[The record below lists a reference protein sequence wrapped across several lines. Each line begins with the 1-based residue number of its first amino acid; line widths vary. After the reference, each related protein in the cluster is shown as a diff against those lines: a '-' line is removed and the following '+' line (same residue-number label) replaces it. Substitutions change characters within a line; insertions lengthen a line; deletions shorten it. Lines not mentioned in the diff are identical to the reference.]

1 MIVGRSEERGSSARL
16 GAVATGPDRVGT
28 RVSGAVMLLLGL
40 LAAVPDAAAQTIRGR
55 LLEFQSDAPIALGR
69 VVMVSV
75 AGDSVSASLTDD
87 GGFFEVSAE
96 EGGSYLLEAAALGYK
111 STRVGLFELGGG
123 GEMSVEFRLWPAPL
137 SIDGVMVE
145 SLVEAPELVR
155 NGFVRRMQ
163 SGVGTYFSPADLE
176 ETTATRA
183 IDMIQGLSGVRMRID
198 PVDGERLLLR
208 GTKGYCVPT
217 LMVDGTRATWAGT
230 SMRLD
235 ELVPLETVYAM
246 EVHRG
251 VSSLPIE
258 FGSFNQCGVI
268 VFWTKRQVRGQ

>member
-1 MIVGRSEERGSSARL
+1 MIASGSEGCRCFSRLRGPPTWLVRL
-16 GAVATGPDRVGT
+16 RVVLAWCPVVLAGAVAGQ
-28 RVSGAVMLLLGL
+28 A
-40 LAAVPDAAAQTIRGR
+40 DAAGQTIRGR
-55 LLEFQSDAPIALGR
+55 LLEFESDEPIGLGV

-75 AGDSVSASLTDD
+75 TGDSVSAALTDD
-87 GGFFEVSAE
+87 GGFFEVSAQE
-96 EGGSYLLEAAALGYK
+96 EGSYLLEAAALGYRE
-111 STRVGLFELGGG
+111 TRVGLFELGEG

-145 SLVEAPELVR
+145 SLVAAPELVR
-155 NGFVRRMQ
+155 NGFYRRMQ
-163 SGVGTYFSPADLE
+163 AGVGTFISPADLA

-183 IDMIQGLSGVRMRID
+183 IDMIQGLAGVRMRID
-198 PVDGERLLLR
+198 PVDGERLLVR
-208 GTKGYCVPT
+208 GTNGYCVPT
-217 LMVDGTRATWAGT
+217 LLVDGIRATWAGT

-258 FGSFNQCGVI
+258 FGSFNHCGVI
-268 VFWTKRQVRGQ
+268 VFWTKRQVRR

>member
-1 MIVGRSEERGSSARL
+1 MTRGGPRERRWSARL
-16 GAVATGPDRVGT
+16 RAGFACGALVGWAFA
-28 RVSGAVMLLLGL
+28 SGSSIV
-40 LAAVPDAAAQTIRGR
+40 AAQTIRGR
-55 LLEFQSDAPIALGR
+55 LLEFGSDNPIDLGL
-69 VVMVSV
+69 VLMVSV
-75 AGDSVSASLTDD
+75 AGDSVSAALTD
-87 GGFFEVSAE
+87 GTGFFEVSAE
-96 EGGSYLLEAAALGYK
+96 EEGSYLLEAAAFGYK
-111 STRVGLFELGGG
+111 QTRVGLFELGGG

-137 SIDGVMVE
+137 TLDGLVVE

-155 NGFVRRMQ
+155 NGFHRRMT
-163 SGVGTYFSPADLE
+163 SGVGTYFSPADIADSP
-176 ETTATRA
+176 ATRA
-183 IDMIQGLSGVRMRID
+183 IDMIQGLAGVRMRID

-208 GTKGYCVPT
+208 GTKGYCVPG
-217 LMVDGTRATWAGT
+217 LVVDGTRATWAGT

-268 VFWTKRQVRGQ
+268 VFWTKRQSRR

>member
-1 MIVGRSEERGSSARL
+1 MTTTESCVRG
-16 GAVATGPDRVGT
+16 G
-28 RVSGAVMLLLGL
+28 SGVRWA
-40 LAAVPDAAAQTIRGR
+40 LAAVTGLFVMVSDATAQTIRGR
-55 LLEFQSDAPIALGR
+55 LLEFQSDEPIALGH
-69 VVMVSV
+69 VVMVSA
-75 AGDSVSASLTDD
+75 AGDSVSAALTDEA
-87 GGFFEVSAE
+87 GFFEVTAGE
-96 EGGSYLLEAAALGYK
+96 AGSYLLEAAALGYK
-111 STRVGLFELGGG
+111 ATRVGLFELGGG

-137 SIDGVMVE
+137 SIAGVMVE

-155 NGFVRRMQ
+155 NGFYRRMQ
-163 SGVGTYFSPADLE
+163 SGVGTYFSPADVADA
-176 ETTATRA
+176 TATRA

-208 GTKGYCVPT
+208 GKNGYCVPT

-258 FGSFNQCGVI
+258 FGSFNQCGVL
-268 VFWTKRQVRGQ
+268 VFWTKRQVRR

>member
-1 MIVGRSEERGSSARL
+1 MRLLFILTRAPVFLVAILVGEAELEG
-16 GAVATGPDRVGT
+16 
-28 RVSGAVMLLLGL
+28 
-40 LAAVPDAAAQTIRGR
+40 QTIRGR
-55 LLEFQSDAPIALGR
+55 LLEFQSDEPIALGV

-75 AGDSVSASLTDD
+75 TGDSIAAALTDEA
-87 GGFFEVSAE
+87 GYFEVSAE
-96 EGGSYLLEAAALGYK
+96 DEGSYLLEAAALGYK
-111 STRVGLFELGGG
+111 ETRVGLFDLGGG

-155 NGFVRRMQ
+155 NGFHRRMQ
-163 SGVGTYFSPADLE
+163 AGVGTFFSPADIA
-176 ETTATRA
+176 ETTANRVV
-183 IDMIQGLSGVRMRID
+183 DMIQGLAGVRMRID

-217 LMVDGTRATWAGT
+217 LMVDGIRATWAGT

-258 FGSFNQCGVI
+258 FGSFNHCGVI
-268 VFWTKRQVRGQ
+268 VFWTKRQVRR